1 MSQRLQSIFF
11 FLSALVLA
19 LLFFLPFA
27 SFYGD
32 FHTFDLFGYGITSPD
47 NWEEGVSPFSMTFS
61 LPILVL
67 TVTAMVL
74 CGYLAMGL
82 FRAIKLSQFQKL
94 HKIARVGIIVIV
106 VCIAAYLGY
115 SYFIIP
121 KMAQSVDV
129 TIVEPVFRAG
139 VAFPMAA
146 LVLMILATSALK
158 KDIKKVRSTDRIR

>member
-1 MSQRLQSIFF
+1 M
-11 FLSALVLA
+11 LA
-19 LLFFLPFA
+19 MLFFLPFA

-129 TIVEPVFRAG
+129 TIAEPVFRAG